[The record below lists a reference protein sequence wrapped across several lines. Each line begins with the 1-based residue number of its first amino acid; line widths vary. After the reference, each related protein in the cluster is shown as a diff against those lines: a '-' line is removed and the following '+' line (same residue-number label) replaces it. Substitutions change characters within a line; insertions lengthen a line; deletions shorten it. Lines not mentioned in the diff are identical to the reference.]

1 MKIRIKSQVQGS
13 VLLVSLLTAAV
24 IGIALG
30 SYLSLTANQHQSV
43 FRSMTWNEGIPV
55 SEAGI
60 EEALAQ
66 VHYYGITNFEVNKW
80 TWGLAGCYHKK
91 RSIRTNGS
99 SYDF

>member
-1 MKIRIKSQVQGS
+1 MKIQTKSQTEGS

-43 FRSMTWNEGIPV
+43 FRSMTWNEGIAV

-60 EEALAQ
+60 EEALTQ
-66 VHYYGITNFEVNKW
+66 VHYYGIANFSTNKW
-80 TWGLAGCYHKK
+80 TWGLDGCYHKK
-91 RSIRTNGS
+91 RSIGTNDS
-99 SYDF
+99 SY